1 MSVVVSHLIKNWLAY
16 TVGALVLAGYLWVNG
31 LYNAI
36 EDKQAKIDALEV
48 KLETVALEAKR
59 QADAFT
65 YLDNQFKVYQQQV
78 SDYLAALQAS
88 EAKGD
93 EARDVVRTT
102 GTEGDRKAPVVP
114 YIKEVLDRLCRV
126 YPSACQ
132 GSS

>member
-1 MSVVVSHLIKNWLAY
+1 MSVVVSHLLKNWLAY

-31 LYNAI
+31 LYNSI

-78 SDYLAALQAS
+78 SDYLAALEAS

-102 GTEGDRKAPVVP
+102 GTEGDRKAPVAP
-114 YIKEVLDRLCRV
+114 YIKEVLDRLCKV
-126 YPSACQ
+126 YATSC
-132 GSS
+132 